1 MSWSDVVY
9 KVMKEYNSKCFSPS
23 YLEVRK
29 DGEIDRALKRRW
41 DSGLR

>member
-9 KVMKEYNSKCFSPS
+9 KVMEEYNSKCFSP

-29 DGEIDRALKRRW
+29 DGEIEL
-41 DSGLR
+41 